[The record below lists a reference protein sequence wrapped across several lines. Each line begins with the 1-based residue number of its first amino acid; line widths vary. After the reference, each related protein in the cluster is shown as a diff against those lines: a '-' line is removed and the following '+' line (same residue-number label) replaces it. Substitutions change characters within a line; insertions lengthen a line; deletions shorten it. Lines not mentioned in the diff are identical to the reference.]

1 MEYHPDAPNGV
12 FVRALC
18 PNEECGSVVT
28 SYRIQDSATLCD
40 FVCSHCGTEF
50 SLPDDQLES
59 EPIMLEAS
67 ET

>member
-12 FVRALC
+12 LVRALC

-28 SYRIQDSATLCD
+28 AYRLQDSFTLCD
-40 FVCSHCGTEF
+40 FVCPRCGMEF
-50 SLPDDQLES
+50 SLPKDQLEIQ
-59 EPIMLEAS
+59 PILEAS